1 MARKGEKGVKE
12 ERDRRRKRRTR
23 SKKSGLI
30 IPKNIQSGHTSA
42 KKSVCILTKWDLLRA
57 HSTAHK
63 LED

>member
-12 ERDRRRKRRTR
+12 ERDERRTR

-42 KKSVCILTKWDLLRA
+42 KKSVYFD
-57 HSTAHK
+57 
-63 LED
+63 